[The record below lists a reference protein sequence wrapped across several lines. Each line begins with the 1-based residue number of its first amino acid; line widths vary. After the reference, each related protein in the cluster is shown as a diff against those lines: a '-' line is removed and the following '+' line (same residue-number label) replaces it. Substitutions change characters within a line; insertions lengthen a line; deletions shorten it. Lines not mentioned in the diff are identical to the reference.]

1 MTFAPPAVSRVA
13 TRHIGTVNA
22 VLWIIGSIILVI
34 VAATSA
40 YAYVVVP
47 YTGGGYLG
55 GAHYPWEA
63 DEPLVATQ
71 AGDVWSA
78 DAAGVIRIPAAEFT
92 DPLRAVVVSGGAVEL
107 YRTDP
112 ADQPD
117 YAGDIV
123 RPNYIGY
130 VSADAEQLIVPSV
143 DDLELWVGA
152 EGAWQLRLTPIEA
165 TVMDDDGVS
174 GTDNAYLL
182 YTGDAVSARFIFIGE
197 GIFFVTIYTT
207 RTTEYPITGSGDVD
221 QRISWDPDSYVVIE
235 IESSQGAWSIDI
247 DELAQSTPSPTPTP
261 TPTETP

>member
-1 MTFAPPAVSRVA
+1 MTFAPPEVSRAA
-13 TRHIGTVNA
+13 TRRIGVANA
-22 VLWIIGSIILVI
+22 VLWIAGSIVLTI
-34 VAATSA
+34 VGATA
-40 YAYVVVP
+40 TYAFVVAP
-47 YTGGGYLG
+47 FTGGGYLG
-55 GAHYPWEA
+55 AYYPWEA
-63 DEPLVATQ
+63 DEPLVATEDD
-71 AGDVWSA
+71 GVWAA

-92 DPLRAVVVSGGAVEL
+92 VPLEALVVGGGAVEL

-117 YAGDIV
+117 YPGDIV

-261 TPTETP
+261 TETP